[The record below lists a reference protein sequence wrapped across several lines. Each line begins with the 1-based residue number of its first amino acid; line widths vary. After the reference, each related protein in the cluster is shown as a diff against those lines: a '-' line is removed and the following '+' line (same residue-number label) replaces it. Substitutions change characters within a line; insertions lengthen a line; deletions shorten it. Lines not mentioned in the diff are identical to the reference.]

1 MENNKINLTVR
12 IANLDEFRRLVSEFN
27 KKAQELSIAA
37 QELEQFHFKGEI
49 ENQAMLT
56 SSNDA
61 DSENL

>member
-37 QELEQFHFKGEI
+37 HELE
-49 ENQAMLT
+49 
-56 SSNDA
+56 
-61 DSENL
+61 

>member
-12 IANLDEFRRLVSEFN
+12 IANLDEFRRLVSEFH
-27 KKAQELSIAA
+27 KKAQELSFAA
-37 QELEQFHFKGEI
+37 QELEHFHFKGEI